1 MLPSTGYFK
10 AINCPFYESGTCDR
24 PYCHFKHSKRGKS
37 CCCLIFNVL
46 YFSTNLFSFEYQ
58 NFFHKRYQKKKKVSI
73 IILEDVG
80 ITTEAI
86 EAVENRS
93 TGQVEESKSATMVIF
108 DFYLEFYN
116 KNYKKLSKNI
126 ITNRNFTQIQIIN
139 FLARM
144 LFLRQSK
151 DQTQR

>member
-37 CCCLIFNVL
+37 CCCLIFNVFYIIFQEI
-46 YFSTNLFSFEYQ
+46 YFHSNRIRI
-58 NFFHKRYQKKKKVSI
+58 FFIKDIKKKKKKDLI

-86 EAVENRS
+86 ETVENRS
-93 TGQVEESKSATMVIF
+93 TSQVEESKSATMVIS

-116 KNYKKLSKNI
+116 KNYKKLSKK
-126 ITNRNFTQIQIIN
+126 
-139 FLARM
+139 
-144 LFLRQSK
+144 S
-151 DQTQR
+151 